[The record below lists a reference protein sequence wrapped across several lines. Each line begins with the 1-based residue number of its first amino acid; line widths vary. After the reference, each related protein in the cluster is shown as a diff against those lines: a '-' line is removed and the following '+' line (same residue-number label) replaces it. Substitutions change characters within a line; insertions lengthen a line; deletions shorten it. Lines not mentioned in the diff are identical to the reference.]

1 MTDKPQTKSPTEYLV
16 IWSIDAATE
25 ADTPRAAA
33 EDALRTMNDAR
44 AGHPDGAVFFEV
56 FDPDTGDRHTIDLA
70 IEDGVDDTMIE
81 AWPRT
86 GATGRIEKFDRARLE
101 QLYRSSRNFAAG
113 GRATISTYIETGDF
127 NALFGDPMLPN
138 MITAGAI
145 SPALNN
151 LLDIDPPEIT
161 DVAGSRVHFT
171 IGFRLSQA
179 GKNLFSPDHRKHRSA
194 L

>member
-1 MTDKPQTKSPTEYLV
+1 
-16 IWSIDAATE
+16 
-25 ADTPRAAA
+25 
-33 EDALRTMNDAR
+33 
-44 AGHPDGAVFFEV
+44 
-56 FDPDTGDRHTIDLA
+56 
-70 IEDGVDDTMIE
+70 
-81 AWPRT
+81 
-86 GATGRIEKFDRARLE
+86 
-101 QLYRSSRNFAAG
+101 
-113 GRATISTYIETGDF
+113 
-127 NALFGDPMLPN
+127 MLPN

-194 L
+194 LW